1 MAEHD
6 EINFE
11 QELREKFKKLDRE
24 IKTPEIP
31 EVGNIFEK
39 AEEEKANLIP
49 FKKYSRYV
57 AAAAAVVL
65 ICVGIP
71 VVKAFSEV
79 SADLASEPESTN
91 LLSDIFDASKESDDS
106 ARSEE
111 YEVVAESEIQEEPK
125 PGTEAEPGDQYEYME
140 SSTASSSVAGNGIL
154 DENSV
159 KTILSNY
166 FTENKEKGK
175 KPESYSTHRPM
186 DELDDVKTIEKE
198 IDENRRILITI
209 EREKISVKL
218 FDVIEGGET
227 PEEEISEEIVSEFWV
242 EGIFEGSYL
251 SGGYYII
258 NLIKPVVPEELENE
272 EDDYLPKFGTGEE
285 ENTIPEESVF
295 VSEEITEGII
305 SLIVEVNVETGEY
318 KIYAS
323 LV

>member
-11 QELREKFKKLDRE
+11 QELREKFQKLDGE
-24 IKTPEIP
+24 IKIPEIP
-31 EVGNIFEK
+31 DVKDIFEK
-39 AEEEKANLIP
+39 AEEKKTNAVP

-79 SADLASEPESTN
+79 SLDRAPESAN
-91 LLSDIFDASKESDDS
+91 LLSDVFDIDGKTFDYAK
-106 ARSEE
+106 SEE
-111 YEVVAESEIQEEPK
+111 TEVVIENEQEEPEAK
-125 PGTEAEPGDQYEYME
+125 PGNESEHKDN
-140 SSTASSSVAGNGIL
+140 SSTESSSVAGNGIL
-154 DENSV
+154 DEDSV
-159 KTILSNY
+159 KWVLANY
-166 FTENKEKGK
+166 FTTNKEKGK
-175 KPESYSTHRPM
+175 KPESSSTHRPI
-186 DELDDVKTIEKE
+186 DGKDDIRTIKKE
-198 IDENRRILITI
+198 IDENRSILVTL
-209 EREKISVKL
+209 ENEKISVKL
-218 FDVIEGGET
+218 FDVFGKDEAAEDT
-227 PEEEISEEIVSEFWV
+227 VLEEVIVSEFWV

-258 NLIKPVVPEELENE
+258 NLVKPVAPEELEE
-272 EDDYLPKFGTGEE
+272 ENYLPKFGTGEE

-295 VSEEITEGII
+295 ISEEVTEGII
-305 SLIVEVNVETGEY
+305 SLIVEINVATGEY

>member
-11 QELREKFKKLDRE
+11 QELREKFGKLDSE
-24 IKTPEIP
+24 IKIPEIP
-31 EVGNIFEK
+31 DVQNIFDK
-39 AEEEKANLIP
+39 AEEKTNVIP

-79 SADLASEPESTN
+79 SLDAESESAN
-91 LLSDIFDASKESDDS
+91 LLSDIFDVYGKSYDDV
-106 ARSEE
+106 RSEE
-111 YEVVAESEIQEEPK
+111 SETREEPEI
-125 PGTEAEPGDQYEYME
+125 PAEPEVEVEYGE
-140 SSTASSSVAGNGIL
+140 SSVASSSVAGNGIL
-154 DENSV
+154 EEGSV
-159 KTILSNY
+159 KTILANY
-166 FTENKEKGK
+166 FTENREKGK
-175 KPESYSTHRPM
+175 KPETSTTHRPI
-186 DELDDVKTIEKE
+186 DGTDDVRTITKE
-198 IDENRRILITI
+198 IDENRSILVTL
-209 EREKISVKL
+209 ENEKILVKL
-218 FDVIEGGET
+218 FDVFGKDEAAEDT
-227 PEEEISEEIVSEFWV
+227 VLEEEIVSEFWV

-258 NLIKPVVPEELENE
+258 NLVKPVAPEELEE
-272 EDDYLPKFGTGEE
+272 ENYLPKFGTGEE

-295 VSEEITEGII
+295 ISEEVTEGII
-305 SLIVEVNVETGEY
+305 SLIVEINVATGEY